1 MEKLGYTSYDE
12 YRQETNRRVPKT
24 QEAYKKRL
32 DKRLDTLY
40 RQKDFRALE
49 VIMELSEA
57 LAGEDENLYY
67 DLYFAT
73 MGLMETTPTRRSI
86 IVHILR

>member
-1 MEKLGYTSYDE
+1 MEKWGYTSYDE
-12 YRQETNRRVPKT
+12 YRLETNRRVPKT
-24 QEAYKKRL
+24 QEAYQKRL
-32 DKRLDTLY
+32 DKRLATLY

-49 VIMELSEA
+49 VITELSEA

-67 DLYFAT
+67 DLCFAT
-73 MGLMETTPTRRSI
+73 MGLMETTPTKRSI

>member
-12 YRQETNRRVPKT
+12 YRLETNRRVPKT
-24 QEAYKKRL
+24 QEAHKERL
-32 DKRLDTLY
+32 DKRLATLY

-49 VIMELSEA
+49 VIMELSKA
-57 LAGEDENLYY
+57 LAGGDENLYY

-73 MGLMETTPTRRSI
+73 MGLMETTPTKRSI

>member
-12 YRQETNRRVPKT
+12 YRLETNRRVPKT
-24 QEAYKKRL
+24 QEAHKERL
-32 DKRLDTLY
+32 DKRLATLY

-49 VIMELSEA
+49 AIMELSEA

-73 MGLMETTPTRRSI
+73 MGLMETTPTKRSI

>member
-1 MEKLGYTSYDE
+1 MEKFGYTSYDE

-24 QEAYKKRL
+24 QEAHQKRL
-32 DKRLDTLY
+32 DKRLATLY

-49 VIMELSEA
+49 VITELSEA
-57 LAGEDENLYY
+57 LAGEDENLCY

-73 MGLMETTPTRRSI
+73 MGLMETTPTKRSI

>member
-12 YRQETNRRVPKT
+12 YRLETNRRVPKT
-24 QEAYKKRL
+24 LEAHKKRL
-32 DKRLDTLY
+32 DKRLASLY

-49 VIMELSEA
+49 AIMELSEA

-67 DLYFAT
+67 ALYFAT
-73 MGLMETTPTRRSI
+73 MGLMETTPTKRSI

>member
-12 YRQETNRRVPKT
+12 YRLETNRRVPKT
-24 QEAYKKRL
+24 LEAHKKRL
-32 DKRLDTLY
+32 DKRLATLY

-49 VIMELSEA
+49 AIMELSEA

-73 MGLMETTPTRRSI
+73 MRLMETTPTKRSI